1 MISGYRGFTAVS
13 SQCSDSS
20 VLQGTQAHKRM
31 VRGEKGGKC
40 VYHKSLLT
48 QRSSAK
54 RGEEEG
60 KWCFLFA
67 LAFLL
72 LFQIQNYKKVSRSF

>member
-1 MISGYRGFTAVS
+1 MDSPQCPVSAVIVPS
-13 SQCSDSS
+13 FRERRHTN
-20 VLQGTQAHKRM
+20 GWYAAKKA
-31 VRGEKGGKC
+31 EKC

-48 QRSSAK
+48 ERSSAK

-67 LAFLL
+67 LARSRHFSKTLRFLDD
-72 LFQIQNYKKVSRSF
+72 

>member
-1 MISGYRGFTAVS
+1 MDSPQCPVSAVIVPS
-13 SQCSDSS
+13 FRERRHTN
-20 VLQGTQAHKRM
+20 GWYAAKKA
-31 VRGEKGGKC
+31 EKC

-48 QRSSAK
+48 ERSSAK

-72 LFQIQNYKKVSRSF
+72 LFQIQNYKKVSSFF